1 MRPKFRLHLEMMV
14 KNFYFFTVFA
24 MLIGGIT
31 YLAVRDIGKEIS
43 VVKEGA
49 LPLLIA
55 SQEMQLSLEEMA
67 IEAEGFLG
75 SSTPEEKAAYLEK
88 IEKNKTAFKAGL
100 GKAMGN
106 AAGEEEALLKEL
118 ESRSKSLFKMFD
130 ETDVTPD
137 DLSKRLSEIRTY
149 LNRFRALSLQ
159 STEDRFKS
167 SESLTG
173 RAKVI
178 VLILTLMAIAG
189 MIVVGLILSK
199 VVGTPVSRE
208 TGRLMRNSKDIEII
222 FSEISDGTRKQ
233 TDVVQAATSELEDMI
248 INIIQGN
255 ISLNVDKQ
263 AEIARAFSEFLKHFV
278 ERTTVEIAMGMM
290 SVSQQSKDARK
301 GIEDFVKEV
310 VTVETNIRAQET
322 AISSMVDALKS
333 IVETNKM
340 IKEKA
345 RSSTDAADKATA
357 QAYSG
362 QEKIGI
368 ISERL
373 QEIRSASVGVKDI
386 TDSLAKITEGIKILA
401 LNMSLKVE
409 DIKDD
414 TGKTYGFEAMSAKV
428 QKLAEDVEGLL
439 ENSKNMLIPTIQGIE
454 KVSLDASQAR
464 DIIAQVVRSIR
475 IADEQ
480 SKAIAAQID
489 TQAADIDKVEVEAE
503 NLRAVAH
510 KTTMAIEAQGALT
523 RDVDDMLK
531 DSEILI
537 ESVNGQTQEA
547 SEAARKVNEMMGQ
560 LKQTVA
566 SIEDGTGR
574 LTEKSSQI
582 SDMFDSIRDLAIKNM
597 SGAERLEGVTASVKE
612 VSNRLS
618 EVVKGEGV

>member
-1 MRPKFRLHLEMMV
+1 MKPRFRLHLEMMV

-31 YLAVRDIGKEIS
+31 YLAVRDIGSEIS
-43 VVKEGA
+43 SIKEGA
-49 LPLLIA
+49 LPLLIS

-67 IEAEGFLG
+67 IEAEGFLK
-75 SSTPEEKAAYLEK
+75 SSAPEEKAAYLEK

-106 AAGEEEALLKEL
+106 AAGEEGALLREL
-118 ESRSKSLFKMFD
+118 ETRSKSLFELLD
-130 ETDVTPD
+130 EADIDSEDV
-137 DLSKRLSEIRTY
+137 SKKFSEVRSP
-149 LNRFRALSLQ
+149 LNRFREGSLQ

-167 SESLTG
+167 SESLTDK
-173 RAKVI
+173 AEMI
-178 VLILTLMAIAG
+178 VLILTFVAIAG
-189 MIVVGLILSK
+189 LILVGLTLSK
-199 VVGTPVSRE
+199 AVGAPVSRE
-208 TGRLMRNSKDIEII
+208 TGRLMRNSKDIEVV
-222 FSEISDGTRKQ
+222 FNDISYGTRKQ

-301 GIEDFVKEV
+301 GIEEFVKEV

-333 IVETNKM
+333 IVETNK
-340 IKEKA
+340 IVKEKA
-345 RSSTDAADKATA
+345 RSSTDATDIATA

-368 ISERL
+368 ISQQL
-373 QEIRSASVGVKDI
+373 QDIRSASVGVKDI
-386 TDSLAKITEGIKILA
+386 TDSLAKITESIKILA

-428 QKLAEDVEGLL
+428 EKLAEDVEGLL
-439 ENSKNMLIPTIQGIE
+439 ENSRNMLIPTIQGIE

-464 DIIAQVVRSIR
+464 DLIAQVARSIR
-475 IADEQ
+475 IADEH

-489 TQAADIDKVEVEAE
+489 TQAADIDKVEAEAE
-503 NLRAVAH
+503 NLRAAAH
-510 KTTMAIEAQGALT
+510 KTTMAVEAQGALT
-523 RDVDDMLK
+523 RDVDDLLK

-537 ESVNGQTQEA
+537 ESVTSQTQEA

-566 SIEDGTGR
+566 SIEEGTGR
-574 LTEKSSQI
+574 LIEKSSKV

-597 SGAERLEGVTASVKE
+597 SGAERLEEVTASVKE
-612 VSNRLS
+612 VSNRLLK
-618 EVVKGEGV
+618 VFKGEGA